1 MQLEEVHERI
11 QGDRAAECVAL
22 KIHLAPRIMRNAHS
36 NNASLKVF
44 GILSPLWNL
53 ARVPIL
59 GLLLL
64 LAPVVESVCC
74 ALLLLGLLISAA
86 FKISGM
92 GFPFWPMI
100 TLSFGFG
107 LFVILYHAVIGIL
120 SR

>member
-1 MQLEEVHERI
+1 MN
-11 QGDRAAECVAL
+11 
-22 KIHLAPRIMRNAHS
+22 APS
-36 NNASLKVF
+36 NSVSLRV
-44 GILSPLWNL
+44 LSVVLPPLWNL
-53 ARVPIL
+53 ARVPLL

-64 LAPVVESVCC
+64 LAPLVESVCG
-74 ALLLLGLLISAA
+74 ALLLLSLLVSAA
-86 FKISGM
+86 FKISGI